1 MWQFVSA
8 GAGCGLLAVG
18 TAGAVV
24 WWYAASSY
32 PSEQRAARQNPVGAR
47 SGPAV
52 VAPPLSLG
60 LASLES
66 LTFLHCSRSAEPGPG
81 PGGSSKTL
89 PQTDHSANQP
99 GSGPEQNGDTY
110 YRFAAPS
117 QAKPSRSGTFTAQCT
132 RYNKCSYYASC
143 TSSDQMSPWRDQP
156 LPLWRPSVVSSNS
169 VVLLLQPILFQYSS
183 YACVVR
189 VVF

>member
-1 MWQFVSA
+1 MWQFVSS

-117 QAKPSRSGTFTAQCT
+117 QAKPFRYLHRTVYAVQQVLVLRTLHLLRSDESMARPAFTFVAP
-132 RYNKCSYYASC
+132 KCC
-143 TSSDQMSPWRDQP
+143 
-156 LPLWRPSVVSSNS
+156 
-169 VVLLLQPILFQYSS
+169 I
-183 YACVVR
+183 
-189 VVF
+189 

>member
-1 MWQFVSA
+1 M
-8 GAGCGLLAVG
+8 
-18 TAGAVV
+18 
-24 WWYAASSY
+24 
-32 PSEQRAARQNPVGAR
+32 GAR

-117 QAKPSRSGTFTAQCT
+117 QAKPFWYLHRTVYAVQQVLVLRILHLLRSDESMARPAFTFVAPKCCT
-132 RYNKCSYYASC
+132 
-143 TSSDQMSPWRDQP
+143 
-156 LPLWRPSVVSSNS
+156 VSSNS